1 MRQFMNRSVKIAVFT
16 DLRSQWKSWCAF
28 VTISLCIGTTLC
40 VLQATLAIPLPARFH
55 RIESSPVH
63 YGSGIHERVHY
74 DRWILSETISGMP
87 EMVSFRTSPENY
99 RSLIYY
105 ANVKRSVG
113 WPIAWLWIEYK
124 CDHILLDIMNQK
136 VTGRDDDRMGK
147 KRISDIS
154 LPRLLVF
161 LSFWIGFGLMMIPI
175 VGLTHYLHS
184 AMRIKRGLCSR
195 CGYPLFGLPSSIC
208 PECGHI
214 QIHNG

>member
-1 MRQFMNRSVKIAVFT
+1 MRQQMDRSVKIAVFT
-16 DLRSQWKSWCAF
+16 DLRSQWKCWCTF
-28 VTISLCIGTTLC
+28 VTISLCIGTIFC
-40 VLQATLAIPLPARFH
+40 VMQAMLAIPFPMSYH
-55 RIESSPVH
+55 RINNTPE
-63 YGSGIHERVHY
+63 YGRIDIQERVCLE
-74 DRWILSETISGMP
+74 RWILSETISGMP

-113 WPIAWLWIEYK
+113 WPIAWLWVEYK

-161 LSFWIGFGLMMIPI
+161 LSFWIGCGLMMIPI
-175 VGLTHYLHS
+175 IRLIHHLHS
-184 AMRIKRGLCSR
+184 AMRTKRGLCSR

-208 PECGHI
+208 PECGHT
-214 QIHNG
+214 QIHNR